1 MLHYSG
7 DQYLHLRIHCL
18 RNANHDRDVF
28 GVLGDDARLRFK
40 VAVRVFL
47 HDYLPGHAGKAT
59 VLPVDRLARF
69 MPPGAVSPS
78 GLSRIFRAALHS
90 EASYEPRSF
99 HCS

>member
-28 GVLGDDARLRFK
+28 GVLGDDARLRFN

-59 VLPVDRLARF
+59 VLSVDRLARF
-69 MPPGAVSPS
+69 MPPGCSQS
-78 GLSRIFRAALHS
+78 FRSISDLSRSTAFRS
-90 EASYEPRSF
+90 EL
-99 HCS
+99 